1 MAAFATVLAIFRS
14 GATPVLADIDPRTAL
29 LDPSSVER
37 CITARTK
44 GVLVVHLYGQLRN
57 LNSWVDFCDTH
68 KIGLLEDCAQSHL
81 AQWEGKTGGAF
92 GRLGASSFYRT
103 KTFRATGR

>member
-1 MAAFATVLAIFRS
+1 MTAFATVLAIFRA

-57 LNSWVDFCDTH
+57 LIPGSISATH
-68 KIGLLEDCAQSHL
+68 IKSICWRTVPNHIWPNGREN
-81 AQWEGKTGGAF
+81 GGAPLVDS
-92 GRLGASSFYRT
+92 GRIVFTLRKIS
-103 KTFRATGR
+103 GR